1 MKPKQLPTIEELKE
15 RRLDI
20 LGLYPHIKT
29 EYMRDTLHRRM
40 ISVNRDL
47 YTLTK
52 NPIYK

>member
-1 MKPKQLPTIEELKE
+1 MKTKQLPTLDELKA

-20 LGLYPHIKT
+20 LGLYSQVKT

-47 YTLTK
+47 YTITK

>member
-1 MKPKQLPTIEELKE
+1 MKPKTLPTLEELKA

-29 EYMRDTLHRRM
+29 EHVRGVLYVKLQ
-40 ISVNRDL
+40 SVNRDL
-47 YTLTK
+47 FTLTK